1 MLGARYVIYKVLAER
16 LGEAVRQVF
25 PDKPKDE
32 LKIIDVGAGTGL
44 VGEELH
50 KLGYSDLHALDISQ
64 EMLNEAK
71 KKNVYNKLICASL
84 SDQGIPDVETG
95 EFDALICCGTLL
107 MAHVRPSAFVEMI
120 RMVKIGKFL
129 LGTDAFWANCV
140 KVGKS
145 RKHIR
150 FLQLPYVSNISTEVT
165 GRTRQNHFICNELPL
180 NTTCHRV

>member
-1 MLGARYVIYKVLAER
+1 MVLGARYVIYKVLAER

-120 RMVKIGKFL
+120 RMVKIGKSL

-140 KVGKS
+140 KVQVVCVL
-145 RKHIR
+145 RPQCMLV
-150 FLQLPYVSNISTEVT
+150 FVSVSHHLLMAAIV
-165 GRTRQNHFICNELPL
+165 
-180 NTTCHRV
+180 